1 MLIEKNNMDTI
12 NKNINL
18 KLLSNID
25 IRNRQVVS
33 AININEL
40 EDILP
45 YADDIKTKKL
55 LEKLICECGRQL
67 NSNKH
72 LKLDLNDSECN
83 YIRIIRKEK
92 PTEIISN
99 CFALENGIPWLWESK
114 KLMSF
119 EKKKIT
125 KYHED

>member
-1 MLIEKNNMDTI
+1 MDTV

-83 YIRIIRKEK
+83 CIRIIRKEK

-99 CFALENGIPWLWESK
+99 CFALENGIPWLWESE

-125 KYHED
+125 KYYED

>member
-1 MLIEKNNMDTI
+1 MLIENNMDTV

-40 EDILP
+40 EDLLQ
-45 YADDIKTKKL
+45 YTDDIKTKKL

-83 YIRIIRKEK
+83 YIRIIRKPK
-92 PTEIISN
+92 PIKITSI
-99 CFALENGIPWLWESK
+99 CFALENGTPWLWEDK
-114 KLMSF
+114 KLILF
-119 EKKKIT
+119 EKKKIA
-125 KYHED
+125 KRHED